1 MKTIF
6 LKSAT
11 LLLLLLSINLVNA
24 QGSSYKKIPLDSL
37 SNITINKLIYFQEP
51 LYFKKGNLSNKSY
64 LPEWYNAEC
73 AISNISDM
81 NASEKV
87 KYFSIKL
94 GVKEGDLARLDE
106 DTAAINSRKR
116 QFDKWPS
123 KIFYGEVWIT
133 INKTG
138 QQVVL
143 VLNTL
148 KEKEFEN
155 LKFNGPTNN
164 NYEAINAN
172 GSNYEPTVFIYEDG
186 ILKAADQYEII
197 SQFTKS
203 RKETIS
209 VGLEAFQ
216 DLLFRSNS
224 YIRSNIQKG
233 KRIFETVENTPSGM
247 KVSSIRNEP

>member
-1 MKTIF
+1 MKTII

-11 LLLLLLSINLVNA
+11 FLLLLININLVNA
-24 QGSSYKKIPLDSL
+24 QGTSYKKIPLDSL
-37 SNITINKLIYFQEP
+37 SNITINKLIYYQEP
-51 LYFKKGNLSNKSY
+51 LYFKKGILSNKSY
-64 LPEWYNAEC
+64 LPDWYKAEC
-73 AISNISDM
+73 VISNISDVK
-81 NASEKV
+81 ASEKA
-87 KYFSIKL
+87 KYFSKKL
-94 GVKEGDLARLDE
+94 GVKVADLEKLDK
-106 DTAAINSRKR
+106 DTTTINSRKR

-123 KIFYGEVWIT
+123 KIYYGEVLLT

-155 LKFNGPTNN
+155 LKFNSPTNN

-172 GSNYEPTVFIYEDG
+172 GSYYEPTVFIYEEG

-216 DLLFRSNS
+216 DLLFRSNR
-224 YIRSNIQKG
+224 YIRSTIQNG
-233 KRIFETVENTPSGM
+233 KRIFETVENTPTGT